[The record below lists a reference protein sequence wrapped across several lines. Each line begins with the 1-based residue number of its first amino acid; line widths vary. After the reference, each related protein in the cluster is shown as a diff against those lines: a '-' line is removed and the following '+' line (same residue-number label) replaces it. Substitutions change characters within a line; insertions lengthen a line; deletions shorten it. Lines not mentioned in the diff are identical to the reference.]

1 MADTKYIFVT
11 GGVASSLGKGIISSS
26 IGKLLQARGYSVTI
40 QKFDPYINIDP
51 GTLNPY
57 EHGECYVTVDGHE
70 ADLHKNPY
78 IAYNC
83 ARPAG
88 RYMVVSNGSQ
98 TDPIAEKIGINV
110 PVRDAI
116 TMGLLAMDYEKDQL
130 DTPRIVG
137 VISQD
142 GEEAYLGIIRKDAV
156 MVRRFTPK
164 NGELFYIS
172 TYEKNYTCPDFNDGN
187 FNVQNALEAA
197 DYITGKGVFAD
208 FTNPVTAAAALAS
221 GNGFE
226 LAVTRVD

>member
-1 MADTKYIFVT
+1 MYIGRIVAVGKNADGKAAALYRV
-11 GGVASSLGKGIISSS
+11 SSRSFPNRE
-26 IGKLLQARGYSVTI
+26 AV
-40 QKFDPYINIDP
+40 INGSNIAVVP
-51 GTLNPY
+51 R
-57 EHGECYVTVDGHE
+57 HGHE
-70 ADLHKNPY
+70 ADLHKHPY

-156 MVRRFTPK
+156 MVRRFTPE